1 MKIVLTA
8 GFNNS
13 KSAYAI
19 GESLRKKGADI
30 KAVAIV
36 SPFSF
41 TRIKHTLVK
50 NNFFD
55 IVKLI
60 KKLLNKRQIS
70 SSEKF
75 FYQYNDLQFSSLK
88 AWAHKHGIRV
98 LEVKNINEKKF
109 EHFLIKNSI
118 DSIIY
123 GGGGIL
129 RNNIIESVAGRI
141 INFHSGPLPEIRGM
155 NAIEWSLLLEK
166 ELCSTIHLIDKGI
179 DTGRVISRVS
189 LDISGIDTIDD
200 LKDAAFYQC
209 LQYFLDNY
217 QINSLGKL
225 FKLIFNRPPIIQNNI
240 ERQCFKMSRVM
251 LALTQHKLDELNENN
266 KEAN

>member
-13 KSAYAI
+13 KTAYAI

-30 KAVAIV
+30 QAVAIV

-41 TRIKHTLVK
+41 TRIKNTFAK

-55 IVKLI
+55 IVGLV
-60 KKLLNKRQIS
+60 KKLFNKKQTS
-70 SSEKF
+70 SSERK
-75 FYQYNDLQFSSLK
+75 FYQSNNIQFSSLNS
-88 AWAHKHGIRV
+88 WACKHGIKV
-98 LEVKNINEKKF
+98 VNIKSLNEAKF
-109 EHFLIKNSI
+109 ERFLIENSI
-118 DSIIY
+118 DGIIY

-129 RNNIIESVAGRI
+129 RKNIITLVEGRI

-155 NAIEWSLLLEK
+155 NAIEWSLLLGK
-166 ELCSTIHLIDKGI
+166 ELCSTIHLIDQGI
-179 DTGRVISRVS
+179 DTGRIISRVS
-189 LDISGIDTIDD
+189 LDLRKVNTIHD

-217 QINSLGKL
+217 EIASLDNL
-225 FKLIFNRPPIIQNNI
+225 FKSIFNQIPASRNNI
-240 ERQCFKMSRVM
+240 ERQCYKMSKVI
-251 LALTQHKLDELNENN
+251 LELTKNKLDKLNEN
-266 KEAN
+266 KGPD